1 MNIPISGKPFV
12 LVVGGAL
19 MLDSAADQLHKAL
32 NHFDVNVLDTV
43 RYLSPIPR

>member
-1 MNIPISGKPFV
+1 MGNKPFV

-32 NHFDVNVLDTV
+32 GHFDVNVLDTV